1 MEAFLIAL
9 LLVAV
14 AEIGDKSL
22 FLTILLMLRH
32 RRPLPILGGLV
43 IGIVSNLAL
52 AAAAG
57 SLLADW
63 LDARVLAWIVGAA
76 FLAMAVWSLIPEK
89 EGLEEP
95 MSSRSLL
102 LTAALSYFM
111 LEMAD
116 KTQLATLALAARFDA
131 FLPVLAGG
139 VLGVVLVNAPA
150 IWLGHKYAAR
160 LPMRAIRWVC
170 ALLSLSLAAWILG
183 EAAGLIG

>member
-1 MEAFLIAL
+1 MEAFLVAL
-9 LLVAV
+9 VLVAI

-32 RRPLPILGGLV
+32 RRPLPIVGGLV
-43 IGIVSNLAL
+43 LGILANLAL

-63 LDARVLAWIVGAA
+63 LDARLLAWVVGGA
-76 FLAMAVWSLIPEK
+76 FVAMAVWSLIPEQD
-89 EGLEEP
+89 GLVEP
-95 MSSRSLL
+95 MSGSSLL
-102 LTAALSYFM
+102 LTAAVSYFM

-131 FLPVLAGG
+131 FLPVLAGA

-160 LPMRAIRWVC
+160 LPMRMIRWIC
-170 ALLSLSLAAWILG
+170 ALLALSLGLWILA
-183 EAAGLIG
+183 EAAGLFD